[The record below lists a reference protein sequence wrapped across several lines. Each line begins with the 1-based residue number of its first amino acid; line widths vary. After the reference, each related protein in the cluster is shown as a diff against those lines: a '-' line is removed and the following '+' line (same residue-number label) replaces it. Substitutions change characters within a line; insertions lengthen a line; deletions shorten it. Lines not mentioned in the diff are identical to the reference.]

1 MDLTMFESLSENL
14 GKIFDKLKGRG
25 FLSEDDVNAAMREVR
40 IALLEA
46 DVALPVVK
54 EFINSVKEKAIGTEV
69 LKSITPS
76 QMVIKIVQDQLTVML
91 GSENNELSLQTA
103 PPAVI
108 MMAGLQGSGKT
119 TTSAK
124 IALRLKEKQ
133 HKKTLLASLDVAR
146 PAAQEQLAVLATQAG
161 VASLPII
168 KGETPVQIAKRA
180 LQTAKLEGFD
190 VVILDTAGRLH
201 IDETLMSELVEIKKL
216 ASPVET
222 LLVADSL
229 TGQDAVNVAKEFHEK
244 LTVTGIILTRIDGDN
259 RGGAA
264 LSMRSI
270 TGCPIK
276 FLGSGEKL
284 TELEEFHPDRIASR
298 ILDMGDIVSLV
309 ERAAETI
316 NQEDAERLAKKVQKG
331 TFDLND
337 LAEQLKTIRKMGGV
351 GGLMGML
358 PGMKKIKSQLAD
370 ANIDEKIIIRQE
382 AIISS
387 MTKQERKNAKI
398 INASRRRRIAIGS
411 GVTVQDVNR
420 LLKQYQDMSTMMKKV
435 SKMDKKSFMRSGLG
449 NLFS

>member
-1 MDLTMFESLSENL
+1 MFESLSENL

-54 EFINSVKEKAIGTEV
+54 EFIASVKEKAIGTEV

-76 QMVIKIVQDQLTVML
+76 QMVIKIVQDELTIML
-91 GSENNELSLQTA
+91 GSENSELSLAVT

-108 MMAGLQGSGKT
+108 MMVGLQGSGKT

-133 HKKTLLASLDVAR
+133 NKKTLLASLDVAR

-161 VASLPII
+161 VASLPIV
-168 KGETPVQIAKRA
+168 KGETPLQIAKRA
-180 LQTAKLEGFD
+180 LQAARLEGFD
-190 VVILDTAGRLH
+190 IIILDTAGRLH
-201 IDETLMSELVEIKKL
+201 IDEALMDELITIKQL
-216 ASPVET
+216 ANPVET

-229 TGQDAVNVAKEFHEK
+229 TGQDAVNVAKDFHSK
-244 LTVTGIILTRIDGDN
+244 LTVTGIVLTRIDGDN

-276 FLGSGEKL
+276 FLGAGEKL
-284 TELEEFHPDRIASR
+284 NELEEFHPDRIASR

-309 ERAAETI
+309 ERAAENI
-316 NQEDAERLAKKVQKG
+316 NQEEAERLAKKMQKG

-337 LAEQLKTIRKMGGV
+337 LADQLKTIRKMGGV
-351 GGLMGML
+351 GGLMGMM

-370 ANIDEKIIIRQE
+370 ANIDEKIINRQE

-387 MTKQERKNAKI
+387 MTKLERKNAKI
-398 INASRRRRIAIGS
+398 INASRRRRIAMGS